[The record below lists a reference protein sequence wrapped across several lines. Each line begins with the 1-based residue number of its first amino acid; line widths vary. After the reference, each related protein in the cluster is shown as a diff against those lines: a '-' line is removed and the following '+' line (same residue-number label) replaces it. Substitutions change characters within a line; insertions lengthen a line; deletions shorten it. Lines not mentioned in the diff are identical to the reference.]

1 MATDNYWCG
10 GLGVLRSLVT
20 VLLWSD
26 FWKLQAQKVGAWL
39 FSVEGMNFDFVAM
52 NLTGFVFYSLYNTY
66 GYFIKSD
73 QTGQVDL
80 NDVIFAYH
88 ALFAT
93 LVCIAQIAIYPS
105 GKNRI
110 HAPTIA
116 LLLLMWTFVLV
127 YSTLTIVG
135 FSLISANPDYSSRT
149 PAGSFQ
155 LHGILQA
162 LHIHTEVP
170 SSNVL
175 ELSKKVNQGMVNLQ
189 HSDGFNRRFTFLF
202 ANASIVPLRGEGR
215 SEYRQ
220 DSSRYSCRHL
230 WYNLHNPALL
240 LVSWR

>member
-1 MATDNYWCG
+1 
-10 GLGVLRSLVT
+10 
-20 VLLWSD
+20 
-26 FWKLQAQKVGAWL
+26 
-39 FSVEGMNFDFVAM
+39 MNFDFVAM

-135 FSLISANPDYSSRT
+135 FFLILANSNYSSGT
-149 PAGSFQ
+149 PVGSFQ
-155 LHGILQA
+155 LHGVLQA
-162 LHIHTEVP
+162 LHIHIEVP
-170 SSNVL
+170 SSNIL

-189 HSDGFNRRFTFLF
+189 HSHGFNRRLTFLF
-202 ANASIVPLRGEGR
+202 ANASLVPLRGEGR
-215 SEYRQ
+215 SQYRQ

-230 WYNLHNPALL
+230 
-240 LVSWR
+240 